1 MNNKT
6 ILEKYAQVLVE
17 YSTKVQKGDLVLIRA
32 ESYQCQ
38 PLVKEIYKLVLK
50 CGAHPIVR
58 CSLDGL
64 AVDFIK
70 YANDEQLAYVD
81 PITKLEYE
89 KVDKYISIGA
99 PFNVKSM
106 AKADSKK
113 MAKRSAATRELSTLM
128 LNRAAE
134 GKLNWVIADYPTQ
147 ALAQEAKMSFD
158 DYSDFIINSC
168 YLDLDNPIEKWQQIG
183 KEQDRLVNLM
193 NGGKKLH
200 IIGDKTDIT
209 FSVEGR
215 KWVSCAG
222 LNNFPD
228 GEIFTSPVEDSAQGE
243 IYFDFPAIYR
253 CNESHKIWLKLEGG
267 KVVDAKAQKGEEF
280 LISMLDMD
288 AGSRFVGE
296 IAIGT
301 KRRYRKYF
309 V

>member
-134 GKLNWVIADYPTQ
+134 GKLNWVIADYPTH
-147 ALAQEAKMSFD
+147 ALAQEAKMSLD

-183 KEQDRLVNLM
+183 KEQYRLVNY
-193 NGGKKLH
+193 
-200 IIGDKTDIT
+200 I
-209 FSVEGR
+209 
-215 KWVSCAG
+215 
-222 LNNFPD
+222 
-228 GEIFTSPVEDSAQGE
+228 
-243 IYFDFPAIYR
+243 
-253 CNESHKIWLKLEGG
+253 
-267 KVVDAKAQKGEEF
+267 
-280 LISMLDMD
+280 
-288 AGSRFVGE
+288 
-296 IAIGT
+296 
-301 KRRYRKYF
+301 
-309 V
+309 

>member
-113 MAKRSAATRELSTLM
+113 
-128 LNRAAE
+128 
-134 GKLNWVIADYPTQ
+134 
-147 ALAQEAKMSFD
+147 
-158 DYSDFIINSC
+158 
-168 YLDLDNPIEKWQQIG
+168 WQNV
-183 KEQDRLVNLM
+183 RLQ
-193 NGGKKLH
+193 H
-200 IIGDKTDIT
+200 
-209 FSVEGR
+209 
-215 KWVSCAG
+215 A
-222 LNNFPD
+222 NF
-228 GEIFTSPVEDSAQGE
+228 QLL
-243 IYFDFPAIYR
+243 
-253 CNESHKIWLKLEGG
+253 C
-267 KVVDAKAQKGEEF
+267 
-280 LISMLDMD
+280 
-288 AGSRFVGE
+288 
-296 IAIGT
+296 
-301 KRRYRKYF
+301 
-309 V
+309 